1 MKLIF
6 LNFIISFI
14 ISSALI
20 VVSTLFSKKTILDR
34 EKASPFECG
43 FDPKNTSRIPFSIRF
58 FLIAIVFL
66 IFDIEIS
73 ILLPLGLI
81 SNSAPP
87 LIWISVG
94 SSFLLAVTA
103 GLYYEWKEKTLD
115 WIT

>member
-1 MKLIF
+1 MKLMLVAF
-6 LNFIISFI
+6 FIAVL
-14 ISSALI
+14 ISSLLI
-20 VVSTLFSKKTILDR
+20 IISTLFSKKTILDR

-43 FDPKNTSRIPFSIRF
+43 FDPKNTSRVPFSIRF

-81 SNSAPP
+81 TNSIPP
-87 LIWISVG
+87 IFWMGTGGL
-94 SSFLLAVTA
+94 FLFLVTI
-103 GLYYEWKEKTLD
+103 GLYYEWKESTLD